1 MRKLQ
6 KIQWGK
12 LLHVWETPVVSI
24 PKSFFWCVIVA
35 LNFNQLTITGKKLK
49 NFYIWNY
56 IWCAEKWK
64 SRRISSL
71 ENCFAV
77 TGSLLRNN
85 CSLFGKYSWPSKTLH
100 NVCIMAKCSFIS
112 NFFAFTDKLS
122 KVGKSIYPLDC
133 LCHTRCGHSLQ
144 KVNRT
149 FFLWYSCILCPFM
162 FMFETFFLLWVVTF

>member
-35 LNFNQLTITGKKLK
+35 LNFNHLTITGKKLK

-71 ENCFAV
+71 ENWFDV
-77 TGSLLRNN
+77 TGALLRNN
-85 CSLFGKYSWPSKTLH
+85 CSPVGKLCWPSKTLH
-100 NVCIMAKCSFIS
+100 IVCIMAKCSFIS
-112 NFFAFTDKLS
+112 KFFAFKDKTS
-122 KVGKSIYPLDC
+122 KVGGLIVPLDC
-133 LCHTRCGHSLQ
+133 LSHTSCAHSLQ

-149 FFLWYSCILCPFM
+149 FFLRYSYILCPFM
-162 FMFETFFLLWVVTF
+162 FMFEVFLLLWFVTF